1 MPKLLLIINPVAGKL
16 IARTEFFGMV
26 NVFCRAGYTVTT
38 QITQFTGHGTQLA
51 RNAFQE
57 GYSLIVCC
65 GGDGTLN
72 EVITGVL
79 QAENPIP
86 LGYIPAGST
95 NDFARTLKIP
105 MSPTLASEAL
115 LKKNSITIDAGCF
128 NSSRYFAYIASF
140 GAFSAV
146 SYSASQDAKNKF
158 GHFAYLVEALKNI
171 PLIQPYH
178 VKLIA
183 DGKEEEGDFIFGAV
197 TNTTSVAGIVK
208 IKSTIV
214 DLQDGLFEIIL
225 VKNPKTPLELNKILS
240 GITNSNFD
248 NDMFVFLKAKEIEL
262 KMEEQ
267 TFWTLDGEKADGG
280 KTVCINN
287 IPNALTLYR

>member
-1 MPKLLLIINPVAGKL
+1 MPKPLLIINPVAGKL

-105 MSPTLASEAL
+105 MSPTLASEAI
-115 LKKNSITIDAGCF
+115 LKKNSITI
-128 NSSRYFAYIASF
+128 SS
-140 GAFSAV
+140 AF
-146 SYSASQDAKNKF
+146 
-158 GHFAYLVEALKNI
+158 
-171 PLIQPYH
+171 
-178 VKLIA
+178 VK
-183 DGKEEEGDFIFGAV
+183 
-197 TNTTSVAGIVK
+197 
-208 IKSTIV
+208 
-214 DLQDGLFEIIL
+214 
-225 VKNPKTPLELNKILS
+225 PKQRRCYP
-240 GITNSNFD
+240 
-248 NDMFVFLKAKEIEL
+248 
-262 KMEEQ
+262 
-267 TFWTLDGEKADGG
+267 FW
-280 KTVCINN
+280 
-287 IPNALTLYR
+287 